1 MVTLDIKLQ
10 LPENILKEAQQAGL
24 LTPAEIERL
33 LREELRRRRVEELF
47 TAADKLASLEL
58 SPLTDSEL
66 ETEIAIARQSRRK
79 CKWLPIPIILH
90 KINRKST

>member
-47 TAADKLASLEL
+47 NAADKLASLEL

-66 ETEIAIARQSRRK
+66 ETEIAIARRSRRK
-79 CKWLPIPIILH
+79 
-90 KINRKST
+90 

>member
-47 TAADKLASLEL
+47 NAADKLASLEL

-79 CKWLPIPIILH
+79 
-90 KINRKST
+90 